1 MILICISSWLP
12 APPDDTAAW
21 VYYGLVIAAVI
32 VMGIAKSGFGGGV
45 GILAVPLV
53 ANAFPEDQTGM
64 ALGVML
70 PILIVADLFAVY
82 QHRKQRSW
90 PHLRPALLGGIVGI
104 GLGTL
109 LLFFFMRGG
118 ESGASKD
125 NVSAVLSVLVGSIC
139 LLMVAV
145 QVYRMCGGKV
155 PTLPGNKQTGVSVGA
170 AAGFTSMLAHAA
182 GPIMSIYW
190 LDQHMGKRLLTGSL
204 VLYFFLINT
213 LKLPSYVLL
222 LGWVTIESLK
232 QSAFFALFVPIGS
245 LLGIVMHH
253 RIPEKPFIAVM
264 YAGAAVAG
272 AWLIVK
278 VLL

>member
-1 MILICISSWLP
+1 MLLICTTWLP
-12 APPDDTAAW
+12 TPPAETSAG
-21 VYYGLVIAAVI
+21 VYYALVIAAVI

-53 ANAFPEDQTGM
+53 AIAMPADR

-70 PILIVADLFAVY
+70 PILIVADLFALY
-82 QHRKQRSW
+82 QHRKYRSW
-90 PHLRPALLGGIVGI
+90 PHLRPALGGAVIGI

-109 LLFFFMRGG
+109 LLFLLIDGNDK
-118 ESGASKD
+118 SASQDKLA
-125 NVSAVLSVLVGSIC
+125 AVLSVLVGSIC

-155 PTLPGNKQTGVSVGA
+155 PTLPGNKPTGVSVGA

-190 LDQHMGKRLLTGSL
+190 LDQRMGKRLLTGSL
-204 VLYFFLINT
+204 VLYFFLVNT
-213 LKLPSYVLL
+213 AKLPSYLAL
-222 LGWVTIESLK
+222 NWITLESLK
-232 QSAFFALFVPIGS
+232 ESAVFALFVPIGS

-272 AWLIVK
+272 GWLILK
-278 VLL
+278 VLV